1 MEKNEVCENETKNE
15 TKNESDFLA
24 NITLEYLMKKDHY
37 AKYIEQIK
45 PVNREKYLKERKF
58 YKKRIY
64 DFTKKML
71 NGEKTGVS
79 QDVIFAFENYIRYCV
94 EYFKMLDKTDIL
106 QEDYSKMDTADEVL
120 SFVSDSLEENDQL
133 FMRSFKVSQPNS
145 LEKIVKRTSTKVITK
160 TTLPKQK
167 EINLKDPILKKKG
180 IKKNE
185 ILLEKNNIKDMYGDH
200 QKKDENKTNEN
211 KSNEKEPEKI
221 RKIENEKIKENE
233 KSSV

>member
-1 MEKNEVCENETKNE
+1 MEKNEIVKNGTKNE
-15 TKNESDFLA
+15 NDFLA

-37 AKYIEQIK
+37 VKYMKQIK

-71 NGEKTGVS
+71 NGEKTGVL
-79 QDVIFAFENYIRYCV
+79 QDVVFAFENYIRYCV

-106 QEDYSKMDTADEVL
+106 QEDYSKMDTDGEVL
-120 SFVSDSLEENDQL
+120 SSVCPDSLEENDQL

-145 LEKIVKRTSTKVITK
+145 LEKIVKRTTTKVITK
-160 TTLPKQK
+160 RELPKQK
-167 EINLKDPILKKKG
+167 EINLKDPVLKKKG
-180 IKKNE
+180 IKKNN

-200 QKKDENKTNEN
+200 QQKDENKTNEN
-211 KSNEKEPEKI
+211 KPHEKEASEKNH
-221 RKIENEKIKENE
+221 KIKNEEIKENE
-233 KSSV
+233 KDSM

>member
-1 MEKNEVCENETKNE
+1 MEKNEIGKNE
-15 TKNESDFLA
+15 TKNENDFLA

-71 NGEKTGVS
+71 NGEKTGVL
-79 QDVIFAFENYIRYCV
+79 QDVVFAFENYIRYCV

-106 QEDYSKMDTADEVL
+106 QEDYSKMNADGEVL
-120 SFVSDSLEENDQL
+120 SYISPDSLEENDQL

-145 LEKIVKRTSTKVITK
+145 LEKIVKRTTTKVITK
-160 TTLPKQK
+160 RELPKQK
-167 EINLKDPILKKKG
+167 EINLKDPVLKKKG
-180 IKKNE
+180 IKKNN

-200 QKKDENKTNEN
+200 QQKDENKTNEN
-211 KSNEKEPEKI
+211 KPHEKEASEKDH
-221 RKIENEKIKENE
+221 KIKNE
-233 KSSV
+233 

>member
-1 MEKNEVCENETKNE
+1 MEKNEIGKNE
-15 TKNESDFLA
+15 TKNENDFLA

-71 NGEKTGVS
+71 NGEKTGVL
-79 QDVIFAFENYIRYCV
+79 QDVVFAFEKYIRYCV

-106 QEDYSKMDTADEVL
+106 QEDYSKMDTDCEML
-120 SFVSDSLEENDQL
+120 SSSVSPDSLEENDQL

-145 LEKIVKRTSTKVITK
+145 LEKIVKRTTTKVITK
-160 TTLPKQK
+160 RELPKQK
-167 EINLKDPILKKKG
+167 EINLKDPVLKQKG
-180 IKKNE
+180 IKKNN

-211 KSNEKEPEKI
+211 KSNENKSNEKEP
-221 RKIENEKIKENE
+221 NEKDKI
-233 KSSV
+233 

>member
-1 MEKNEVCENETKNE
+1 MEKNEIGKNE
-15 TKNESDFLA
+15 TKNENDFLA

-71 NGEKTGVS
+71 NGEKTGVL
-79 QDVIFAFENYIRYCV
+79 QDVVFAFENYIRYCV

-106 QEDYSKMDTADEVL
+106 QEDYSKMNANCEVL
-120 SFVSDSLEENDQL
+120 SSVSPDSLEENDQL

-145 LEKIVKRTSTKVITK
+145 LEKIVKRTTTKVITK
-160 TTLPKQK
+160 RELPKQK
-167 EINLKDPILKKKG
+167 EINLKDPVLKKKG
-180 IKKNE
+180 IKKNN

-200 QKKDENKTNEN
+200 QQKDENKTNEN
-211 KSNEKEPEKI
+211 KPHEKEASEKDH
-221 RKIENEKIKENE
+221 KIKNEEIKENE
-233 KSSV
+233 KSSM

>member
-1 MEKNEVCENETKNE
+1 MEKNEIDKNE
-15 TKNESDFLA
+15 MKNENDFLA
-24 NITLEYLMKKDHY
+24 NIKLEYLMKKDHY

-71 NGEKTGVS
+71 NGEKTGVL
-79 QDVIFAFENYIRYCV
+79 QDVVFAFENYIRYCV

-106 QEDYSKMDTADEVL
+106 QEDYSKMNADGQVL
-120 SFVSDSLEENDQL
+120 YSVSPDSLEENDQL

-145 LEKIVKRTSTKVITK
+145 LEKIVKRTTTKVITK
-160 TTLPKQK
+160 RELPKQK
-167 EINLKDPILKKKG
+167 EINLKDPVLKKKG
-180 IKKNE
+180 IKKNN

-211 KSNEKEPEKI
+211 KSNEKEP
-221 RKIENEKIKENE
+221 NEKDKI
-233 KSSV
+233 